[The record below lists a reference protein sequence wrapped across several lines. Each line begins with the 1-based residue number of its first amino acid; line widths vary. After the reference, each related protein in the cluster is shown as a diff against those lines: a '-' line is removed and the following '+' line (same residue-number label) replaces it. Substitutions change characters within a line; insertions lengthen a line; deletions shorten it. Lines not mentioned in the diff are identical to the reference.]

1 MSLYKRIL
9 VPLDGSETAR
19 LGLREAVALARDCG
33 ATLRLLHVTSEFPV
47 MLETSAIEGIEQVKR
62 SLVQHAEDMLV
73 DAKALAAGLQV
84 QAEICVRDVKTGR
97 VAEAIVD
104 EARDSGC
111 DLIVIGTH
119 GRRGIGRALLGSD
132 AENVLRHATVPVL
145 LVRER
150 ARHA

>member
-1 MSLYKRIL
+1 MRN
-9 VPLDGSETAR
+9 G
-19 LGLREAVALARDCG
+19 
-33 ATLRLLHVTSEFPV
+33 
-47 MLETSAIEGIEQVKR
+47 
-62 SLVQHAEDMLV
+62 
-73 DAKALAAGLQV
+73 
-84 QAEICVRDVKTGR
+84 DVKTGR

-104 EARDSGC
+104 EARESGC

-150 ARHA
+150 ASPA

>member
-9 VPLDGSETAR
+9 VPLDGSDTAR
-19 LGLREAVALARDCG
+19 QGLREAVALARDGG

-47 MLETSAIEGIEQVKR
+47 MLETAVIESFESVKR
-62 SLVQHAEDMLV
+62 SLVQHAEDMLAE
-73 DAKALAAGLQV
+73 AKTLATGLNV
-84 QAEICVRDVKTGR
+84 PAETCVRDVKSGR

-145 LVRER
+145 LVR
-150 ARHA
+150 AREGAA